1 MFSDKIIADLKSA
14 SFIRA
19 MFEQG
24 NRLRQIYGDENVYD
38 FSIGNPEIE
47 PPEEVINAIREIAS
61 SREYGTHRYMSNAGY
76 LFVRKAIAGRLSQA
90 YGMEVPAEN
99 ICMTCGAA
107 AGLNVVFKS
116 ILNPGEEAIMFAP
129 YFAEYKFYIGN
140 AGGVPAIVETDENF
154 QIDAAAFRAAIK
166 PGTKAVLINS
176 PNNPT
181 GVIYK
186 DEILEKMAGII
197 KEKEKEYGTGIIV
210 VSDEPYNEIVY
221 EADRL
226 PVVFRIF
233 ENAIVVNSYSKSL
246 ALPGERIGYVAV
258 SPKLK
263 QNGLLMEAIVFNN
276 RTLGFVNAPAIVQR
290 IVAKAI
296 DAAVDPGIYR
306 ERRDILYNHLTSLGF
321 QCQKPEGAFY
331 LFVKSPVENEMDF
344 VETALRNNVLVV
356 PGRGFGR
363 AGYFRIAFCVGLD
376 TIKGSLKAFEKIAA
390 EYFN

>member
-1 MFSDKIIADLKSA
+1 MFSNKTIADLKNA

-24 NRLRQIYGDENVYD
+24 NKLRQIYGDENVYD
-38 FSIGNPEIE
+38 FSIGNPEVE

-61 SREYGTHRYMSNAGY
+61 SREDGTHRYMSNAGY
-76 LFVRKAIAGRLSQA
+76 LFVRNAIARKLSRS
-90 YGMEVPAEN
+90 YEMEISAEN

-116 ILNPGEEAIMFAP
+116 ILNPGEEVIMFAP

-140 AGGVPAIVETDENF
+140 AGGVPVIVETDKDF
-154 QIDAAAFRAAIK
+154 QIDAKAFETAINS
-166 PGTKAVLINS
+166 GTKAVLINS

-181 GVIYK
+181 GVIYRNQ
-186 DEILEKMAGII
+186 ILEKMAHII
-197 KEKEKEYGTGIIV
+197 KEKESEYGTDIIV
-210 VSDEPYNEIVY
+210 VSDEPYNEIVFGT
-221 EADRL
+221 DRL

-296 DAAVDPGIYR
+296 DAAVDPGIYM

-321 QCQKPEGAFY
+321 ECQKPEGAFY

-344 VETALRNNVLVV
+344 VEAALRHNVLVV

-363 AGYFRIAFCVGLD
+363 PGYFRIAFCVGLD
-376 TIKGSLKAFEKIAA
+376 TIKGSLQAFDKIAK
-390 EYFN
+390 EYFS